1 MASYTSKL
9 FVRLHLM
16 SKRMVAEGFANQKVY
31 IETKDRKALLEIY
44 STLRKYSNQDNP
56 MTWGQLKLL
65 LDRKL
70 NGDKFNF
77 LQD

>member
-31 IETKDRKALLEIY
+31 IESKDRRALLEIY
-44 STLRKYSNQDNP
+44 ITLRKHSNQDNS
-56 MTWGQLKLL
+56 MTWGQLKML

-70 NGDKFNF
+70 NGNKFDF
-77 LQD
+77 V

>member
-1 MASYTSKL
+1 MASYTSRL

-31 IETKDRKALLEIY
+31 IETKDRRALLEIY

-56 MTWGQLKLL
+56 MTWGQLKSL

-70 NGDKFNF
+70 NGNKFDF
-77 LQD
+77 I

>member
-31 IETKDRKALLEIY
+31 IESKDRRALLQIY
-44 STLRKYSNQDNP
+44 ITLRKHSNQDNP
-56 MTWGQLKLL
+56 MTWGQLKML

-70 NGDKFNF
+70 NGNKFDF
-77 LQD
+77 V

>member
-9 FVRLHLM
+9 FVRLHLT

-31 IETKDRKALLEIY
+31 IETKDRRALLEIY

-56 MTWGQLKLL
+56 MTWGQLKSL

-70 NGDKFNF
+70 NGNKFDF
-77 LQD
+77 I

>member
-9 FVRLHLM
+9 FIRLHLM

-31 IETKDRKALLEIY
+31 IETKDRRALLEIY

-56 MTWGQLKLL
+56 MTWGQLKSL

-70 NGDKFNF
+70 NGNKFDF
-77 LQD
+77 V

>member
-1 MASYTSKL
+1 MASYTSRL

-31 IETKDRKALLEIY
+31 IETKDRRALLEIY

-56 MTWGQLKLL
+56 MTWGQLKSL

-70 NGDKFNF
+70 NGNKFDF
-77 LQD
+77 V

>member
-1 MASYTSKL
+1 
-9 FVRLHLM
+9 M

-31 IETKDRKALLEIY
+31 IETKDRRALLEIY

-70 NGDKFNF
+70 NGNKFDF
-77 LQD
+77 V

>member
-31 IETKDRKALLEIY
+31 IETKDRRALLEIY

-56 MTWGQLKLL
+56 MTWGQLKSL

-70 NGDKFNF
+70 NGNKFDF
-77 LQD
+77 V

>member
-9 FVRLHLM
+9 FIRLHLM

-31 IETKDRKALLEIY
+31 IETKDRRALLEIY
-44 STLRKYSNQDNP
+44 STLRKYSNQDNL
-56 MTWGQLKLL
+56 MTWGQLKSL

-70 NGDKFNF
+70 NGNKFDF
-77 LQD
+77 V

>member
-16 SKRMVAEGFANQKVY
+16 SKRMVAEGLANQKVY
-31 IETKDRKALLEIY
+31 IETKDRRALLEIY

-56 MTWGQLKLL
+56 MTWGQLKSL

-70 NGDKFNF
+70 NGNKFDF
-77 LQD
+77 V

>member
-9 FVRLHLM
+9 FVRLHLI

-70 NGDKFNF
+70 NGDNFNF

>member
-9 FVRLHLM
+9 FVRLHLI
-16 SKRMVAEGFANQKVY
+16 SKRMVTEGFANQKVY
-31 IETKDRKALLEIY
+31 IETKDRRALLEIY

-56 MTWGQLKLL
+56 MTWGQLKSL

-70 NGDKFNF
+70 NGNKFDF
-77 LQD
+77 V

>member
-9 FVRLHLM
+9 FKRLHLM

-31 IETKDRKALLEIY
+31 IETKDRRALLEIY

-56 MTWGQLKLL
+56 MTWGQLKSL

-70 NGDKFNF
+70 NGNKFDF
-77 LQD
+77 V